1 MPKYQT
7 EGSSGLD
14 LHANIEEPIILNKND
29 IVLVPTGLFIEIPEG
44 YEAQI
49 RSRSSLALKNGIFC
63 LNSPATIDSDYRG
76 ELKIILASLTDKPFT
91 INHGDRIAQMVFA
104 KVEKICFEETDSI
117 LQPCISYLRYPAD
130 GVFHNQ
136 KEHRTPDSRYISEF
150 NGQCST
156 QQVCRYGL
164 RHQITDTRLAK

>member
-1 MPKYQT
+1 MLKIKIINKSSNPLPKYQT
-7 EGSSGLD
+7 VGSSGLD
-14 LHANIEEPIILNKND
+14 LHASIDNPITLNKND

-76 ELKIILASLTDKPFT
+76 ELKIILASLTDIPFT

-104 KVEKICFEETDSI
+104 KVEKVSFEEVDS
-117 LQPCISYLRYPAD
+117 LSDTQR
-130 GVFHNQ
+130 GEGGF
-136 KEHRTPDSRYISEF
+136 
-150 NGQCST
+150 GST
-156 QQVCRYGL
+156 N
-164 RHQITDTRLAK
+164 K

>member
-1 MPKYQT
+1 MLKIKIINKSNNPLPKYQT
-7 EGSSGLD
+7 PGSSGLD
-14 LHANIEEPIILNKND
+14 LHANLEAPITLNKND

-91 INHGDRIAQMVFA
+91 INNGDRIAQMVFA
-104 KVEKICFEETDSI
+104 KVEKIDFEEVNSI
-117 LQPCISYLRYPAD
+117 SNTQR
-130 GVFHNQ
+130 GEGGF
-136 KEHRTPDSRYISEF
+136 
-150 NGQCST
+150 GST
-156 QQVCRYGL
+156 N
-164 RHQITDTRLAK
+164 K

>member
-1 MPKYQT
+1 MLKIKIINRSYNPLPKYQT

-14 LHANIEEPIILNKND
+14 LHANLDKSITLNKND

-76 ELKIILASLTDKPFT
+76 ELKIILASLTDTPFT

-104 KVEKICFEETDSI
+104 KVEKIDFEEVDSI
-117 LQPCISYLRYPAD
+117 
-130 GVFHNQ
+130 
-136 KEHRTPDSRYISEF
+136 SETQRGEGGF
-150 NGQCST
+150 GST
-156 QQVCRYGL
+156 N
-164 RHQITDTRLAK
+164 K

>member
-1 MPKYQT
+1 MLKIKIINKSTNPLPKYQT

-14 LHANIEEPIILNKND
+14 LHANLDKSITLNKND

-76 ELKIILASLTDKPFT
+76 ELKIILASLTDTPFT

-104 KVEKICFEETDSI
+104 KVEKIDFEEVDSI
-117 LQPCISYLRYPAD
+117 SDTKR
-130 GVFHNQ
+130 GEGGF
-136 KEHRTPDSRYISEF
+136 
-150 NGQCST
+150 GST
-156 QQVCRYGL
+156 N
-164 RHQITDTRLAK
+164 K

>member
-1 MPKYQT
+1 MLKIKIINKSSNPLPKYQT
-7 EGSSGLD
+7 VGSSGLD
-14 LHANIEEPIILNKND
+14 LHANIYNPITLNKND

-76 ELKIILASLTDKPFT
+76 ELKIILASLTDTPFT

-104 KVEKICFEETDSI
+104 KVEKVSFEEVDS
-117 LQPCISYLRYPAD
+117 LSDTQR
-130 GVFHNQ
+130 GEGGF
-136 KEHRTPDSRYISEF
+136 
-150 NGQCST
+150 GST
-156 QQVCRYGL
+156 N
-164 RHQITDTRLAK
+164 K

>member
-1 MPKYQT
+1 MLKIKIINKSSNPLPKYQT
-7 EGSSGLD
+7 VGSSGLD
-14 LHANIEEPIILNKND
+14 LHANIDNPITLNKND

-76 ELKIILASLTDKPFT
+76 ELKIILASLTDIPFT

-104 KVEKICFEETDSI
+104 KVEKVSFEEVDS
-117 LQPCISYLRYPAD
+117 LSDTQR
-130 GVFHNQ
+130 GEGGF
-136 KEHRTPDSRYISEF
+136 
-150 NGQCST
+150 GST
-156 QQVCRYGL
+156 N
-164 RHQITDTRLAK
+164 K

>member
-1 MPKYQT
+1 MLKIKIINKSNNPLPKYQT
-7 EGSSGLD
+7 PGSSGLD
-14 LHANIEEPIILNKND
+14 LHANLDAPITLNKND

-91 INHGDRIAQMVFA
+91 INNGDRIAQMVFA
-104 KVEKICFEETDSI
+104 KVEKIDFEKVDSI
-117 LQPCISYLRYPAD
+117 SNTQR
-130 GVFHNQ
+130 GEGGF
-136 KEHRTPDSRYISEF
+136 
-150 NGQCST
+150 GST
-156 QQVCRYGL
+156 N
-164 RHQITDTRLAK
+164 K

>member
-1 MPKYQT
+1 MLKIKIINKSNNPLPKYQT
-7 EGSSGLD
+7 PGSSGLD
-14 LHANIEEPIILNKND
+14 LHANLDAPITLNKND

-91 INHGDRIAQMVFA
+91 INNGDRIAQMVFA
-104 KVEKICFEETDSI
+104 KVEKIDFEEVDSI
-117 LQPCISYLRYPAD
+117 SNTQR
-130 GVFHNQ
+130 GEGGF
-136 KEHRTPDSRYISEF
+136 
-150 NGQCST
+150 GST
-156 QQVCRYGL
+156 N
-164 RHQITDTRLAK
+164 K